1 MKCMKSEECYPA
13 NMAGEETKVGTQH
26 RDYGFIIFAG
36 FLIGLGVGLLVDHVV
51 SAVLIGLGVGFLASG
66 LIPLVRK
73 PMDAGSLHTGGI
85 NVTGLLIGAFL
96 IFIAIGIVYA
106 PAALW
111 PYAIAGFL
119 ILVGIWSLIRGF
131 STIA

>member
-1 MKCMKSEECYPA
+1 MKSEECYPA
-13 NMAGEETKVGTQH
+13 NMAGEEPKVGKQH

-36 FLIGLGVGLLVDHVV
+36 FLIGLGVGLFVNHVV
-51 SAVLIGLGVGFLASG
+51 SAVLIGLGIGFLASG
-66 LIPLVRK
+66 LIPLVKK
-73 PMDAGSLHTGGI
+73 PTDAESLQTGGI

-131 STIA
+131 SKIA